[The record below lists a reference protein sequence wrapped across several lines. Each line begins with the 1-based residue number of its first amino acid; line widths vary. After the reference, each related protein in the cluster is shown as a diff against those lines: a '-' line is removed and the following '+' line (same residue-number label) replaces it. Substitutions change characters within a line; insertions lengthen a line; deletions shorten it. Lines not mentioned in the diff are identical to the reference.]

1 MALNSK
7 YTVKLSIVIICLIG
21 ISCVITLFGVLG
33 RGNGSGTQNIRYVL
47 GPQPSDADS
56 DGETTQQKPTKQS
69 PIQKSGDQ
77 TSNNPDDFYRV
88 IIENNIFRPINWKST
103 QQEPAFRLLGT
114 RTNRDGRTGTAYI
127 TDRKTNQFY
136 AAKVGEKIGTATVTE
151 IQQKQVTLDKNGKTM
166 HLSMA
171 SSPFLSRIR
180 SSGDT
185 AYRPPQQQI
194 IPKSSNSQ
202 RTQPLTAK
210 DTERTAWR
218 EAQKK
223 RITELKKMAE
233 KLRTVSEQERSK
245 MQEHLE

>member
-1 MALNSK
+1 M
-7 YTVKLSIVIICLIG
+7 KLSIVIIVLIA

-47 GPQPSDADS
+47 GPQTSDNFS
-56 DGETTQQKPTKQS
+56 DRETTQQKPTKQS

-77 TSNNPDDFYRV
+77 PSNNPDDFYRF
-88 IIENNIFRPINWKST
+88 IIENNIFRPLNWKPT
-103 QQEPAFRLLGT
+103 QQAPVFRLLGT
-114 RTNRDGRTGTAYI
+114 RTTRDGSTETAYI

-151 IQQKQVTLDKNGKTM
+151 IQRKQVTLDKNGKTM
-166 HLSMA
+166 QLYMA
-171 SSPFLSRIR
+171 SSPFLSRTR
-180 SSGDT
+180 SRGDT
-185 AYRPPQQQI
+185 AYRPPQQRI

-223 RITELKKMAE
+223 RIAELKEMAE
-233 KLRTVSEQERSK
+233 KLRTVSEQERRK
-245 MQEHLE
+245 MQEHFE